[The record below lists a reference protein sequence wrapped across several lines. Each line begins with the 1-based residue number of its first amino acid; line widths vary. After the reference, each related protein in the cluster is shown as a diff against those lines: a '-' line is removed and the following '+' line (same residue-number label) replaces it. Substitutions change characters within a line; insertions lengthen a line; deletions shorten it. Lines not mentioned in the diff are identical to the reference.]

1 MGLGRTKAIPT
12 LAVTDLEQAR
22 DFYGTKLGFDEIE
35 PTDTGERAA
44 AYDLGEGS
52 YLYVYERPTPS
63 GSTATAC
70 EFAVEDVE
78 GSVDWLRGRGISF
91 EEYDLPEMGLRTRN
105 GIAAMQGGVK
115 AAWFKDPFGNIL
127 AISNSLYATA
137 QRGKPERGVER
148 GEEPPPMHA

>member
-12 LAVTDLEQAR
+12 LAVTDLEKAR
-22 DFYGTKLGFDEIE
+22 EFYGTKLGFDELE
-35 PTDTGERAA
+35 PTDTEERSA

-78 GSVDWLRGRGISF
+78 GVVEWLRGRGISF
-91 EEYDLPEMGLRTRN
+91 EEYDIPEMNLHTRN
-105 GIAAMQGGVK
+105 GIATLGSGVK
-115 AAWFKDPFGNIL
+115 AAWLKDPFGNIL
-127 AISNSLYATA
+127 AVSNSLYATA
-137 QRGKPERGVER
+137 QKGRGVER
-148 GEEPPPMHA
+148 GEEAPPMHA